1 MDPSELSQALT
12 RAQLQRADLE
22 NEKLRR
28 ELAAPSK
35 PRSFQF
41 PPGLVPLISAV
52 VSVVGF
58 RWGVFQYTNQQ
69 EKNREL
75 TKREFMKP
83 WLESQR
89 DTYVEALSAAAAV
102 ANSRKPED
110 RITAEDKFWQLYHG
124 RMILVETKKVS
135 GAMIA
140 FGDCIQ
146 LADNCTTDAMNK
158 NARALATAMAESMA
172 QTSTMSYEE
181 FKANQFR
188 YTSAP

>member
-12 RAQLQRADLE
+12 RAQLQRAELE
-22 NEKLRR
+22 NEKLQR
-28 ELAAPSK
+28 ELAAQSK

-52 VSVVGF
+52 VSVIGF
-58 RWGVFQYTNQQ
+58 LWGVVQYTNQQ

-89 DTYVEALSAAAAV
+89 DTYKEALSAAAAV
-102 ANSRKPED
+102 ANSQKPED
-110 RITAEDKFWQLYHG
+110 RIAAEDKFWQLYHG

-135 GAMIA
+135 DAMIA
-140 FGDCIQ
+140 FGDCIKLREQ
-146 LADNCTTDAMNK
+146 CTAAAMNNK
-158 NARALATAMAESMA
+158 TLELGTAMAESMA
-172 QTSTMSYEE
+172 QTANMSYEE
-181 FKANQFR
+181 FAKNQFR
-188 YTSAP
+188 YASAR